1 MFLYIFEISNF
12 IKDTFELLT
21 QALSLSVESSKMCV
35 VVIMDYNSFT
45 VDYFESFNFNLVQIM
60 TEVLRIKFFKSS

>member
-12 IKDTFELLT
+12 IKDTFELL
-21 QALSLSVESSKMCV
+21 ALSLSVESSKMCV